1 MIFGAD
7 LHHIRRLMTV
17 VGIGLVLVCVAA
29 AVRGQSPPSPTP
41 TPELVHYGDL
51 IDLDVEG
58 GFEFDWRGRL
68 SPEGF
73 LDGLNTYGDPVYG
86 LCRSET
92 DIAADVVKAYK
103 RLLRDPVVTVRVIDR
118 SNRAVA
124 TVDGAVKLPQRF
136 QLRRSARLL
145 ELIVLAGG
153 ITDDAGGEI
162 QLFRPPNLS
171 CDRAQ
176 SPAGN
181 AAAVEVI
188 TIADL
193 LSGKASAN
201 PVVHSGD
208 LITVRGTMPIYV
220 IGGVNNPRNIG
231 ARTVMTITRAIAAA
245 GGLAKEADT
254 GNVVIFRRDG
264 GETRTIDV
272 ELEKINAG
280 TATDIELR
288 PLDIVEIG
296 QKGRGKRTYP
306 PVLTGSPNKAP
317 ITLPL
322 RVVE

>member
-1 MIFGAD
+1 MMSRTNLYHITRFMI
-7 LHHIRRLMTV
+7 V
-17 VGIGLVLVCVAA
+17 VSIGMVVACFAA
-29 AVRGQSPPSPTP
+29 AANGQTQPTP

-86 LCRSET
+86 LCRSEAE
-92 DIAADVVKAYK
+92 IAADVVKAYK

-124 TVDGAVKLPQRF
+124 TLDGAVKLPQRF
-136 QLRRSARLL
+136 QLRRPAKLL

-171 CDRAQ
+171 CERSQA
-176 SPAGN
+176 PAGN

-193 LSGKASAN
+193 LSGKAAAN
-201 PVVHSGD
+201 PLVRSGD

-231 ARTVMTITRAIAAA
+231 ARTVMTVTRAIAAA

-254 GNVVIFRRDG
+254 QNVVIFRRDG
-264 GETRTIDV
+264 NDTRTLDV
-272 ELEKINAG
+272 ELDKINAG
-280 TATDIELR
+280 NASDIELR
-288 PLDIVEIG
+288 PMDIVEVG
-296 QKGRGKRTYP
+296 QKGRGKRSYP
-306 PVLTGSPNKAP
+306 PVLAGSQNKAP

-322 RVVE
+322 RIVE